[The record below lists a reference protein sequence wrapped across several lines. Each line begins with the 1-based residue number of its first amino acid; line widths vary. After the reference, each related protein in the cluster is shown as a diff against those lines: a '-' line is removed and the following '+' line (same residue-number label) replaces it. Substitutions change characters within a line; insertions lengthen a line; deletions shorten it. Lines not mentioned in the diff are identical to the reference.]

1 LHGWRSSLN
10 IGNLMLF
17 VLNLPL
23 APIRVCL
30 LVILRPL
37 LGGGIVVFA
46 VLGAHAANN
55 SYQLVARRR

>member
-1 LHGWRSSLN
+1 
-10 IGNLMLF
+10 MLF